1 MEADYQGIRYKGI
14 NYSTMEVNR
23 HFKIKVSGVNNGKKI
38 HSLVGVSGL
47 IEVVGDTEVVN
58 SMLDKAFSK
67 GLDKVERK
75 LRRGLKV
82 TFYSY

>member
-1 MEADYQGIRYKGI
+1 MTTEYQGVCYEGI
-14 NYSTMEVNR
+14 NYSTMEINR
-23 HFKIKVSGVNNGKKI
+23 NFKIKVSGIDNGKKI

-47 IEVVGDTEVVN
+47 IKVVGDTELVN

-82 TFYSY
+82 TFYAY